1 MKVLRSILFYLL
13 FLGLAIWIIGFM
25 CFVLYVFSF
34 KLIPPPSHADA
45 LIALTGGEYRVQTAI
60 DLLAQDKADKL
71 LISGV
76 NQKIAPASVLAKAP
90 ENIKARITL
99 GYQATT
105 TKENALEAQGW
116 VQHHHFKSIILV
128 TSFYHMPR
136 TYLEIVAHIPDT
148 EISFFPIWP
157 KQFDQSMNWIYTR
170 SAWQLFLEY
179 HKFIYVWITQHFER
193 LTQ

>member
-1 MKVLRSILFYLL
+1 MKVLRSIFFYLL
-13 FLGLAIWIIGFM
+13 FLGIAVWIIGFV
-25 CFVLYVFSF
+25 CFLLYVFSF
-34 KLIPPPSHADA
+34 KLHPQPTHSEA

-60 DLLAQDKADKL
+60 DLLAQNKADRL
-71 LISGV
+71 LITGV

-90 ENIKARITL
+90 EDIKARITL

-116 VQHHHFKSIILV
+116 VLHHNIKTITLV

-136 TYLEIVAHIPDT
+136 AYLEIASQLPNT
-148 EISFFPIWP
+148 EITFFPIWP

-170 SAWQLFLEY
+170 SAWQLILEY
-179 HKFIYVWITQHFER
+179 HKFLYVWANQHFER
-193 LTQ
+193 ITK